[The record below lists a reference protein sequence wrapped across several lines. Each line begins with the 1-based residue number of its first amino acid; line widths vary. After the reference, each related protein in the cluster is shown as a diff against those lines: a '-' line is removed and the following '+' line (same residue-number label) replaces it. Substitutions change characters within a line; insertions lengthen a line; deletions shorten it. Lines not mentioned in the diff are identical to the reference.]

1 MTLSEART
9 ELEVLIDKVDQA
21 YFTDAEKDLFL
32 NKAGVEY
39 FDKYYRGFG
48 ANQLLRDKLG
58 YFIKERQIRG
68 NAGVAPY
75 DDNTSQYSVI
85 EDYLHLLSASVNGYI
100 AKLVSWE
107 DFQYLSGLNGR
118 VRATQDP
125 YNEPDLESPVITIGP
140 SLQVVSPSDDF
151 NPNAVYYYP
160 HNASNVFGRVAKLTY
175 DLDANGAIVQIN
187 ILDGGI
193 GYVSG
198 TVLTL
203 LFGSTAIGGP
213 IGSGASATAT
223 VINGQ
228 IAVINLISGGTGYN
242 NTLRVFAPDP
252 AILTNIASTDTVT
265 ISYVREPI
273 GRKITEEFAQLNSSM
288 ASEIVQIAARM
299 MTAAIESSNYEV
311 QNNETNL

>member
-32 NKAGVEY
+32 NKAGIEY

-75 DDNTSQYSVI
+75 DDTTSQYSVI

-160 HNASNVFGRVAKLTY
+160 HNASNVFGRAAKFTY
-175 DLDANGAIVQIN
+175 DLDASGTVIQIN

-203 LFGSTAIGGP
+203 IFASTAIGGP
-213 IGSGASATAT
+213 VGSGASATAT

-228 IAVINLISGGTGYN
+228 IAVINLISGGTGYD
-242 NTLRVFAPDP
+242 NTLRIRVPDP
-252 AILTNIASTDTVT
+252 AILTSFASTDTVT

>member
-75 DDNTSQYSVI
+75 DDTTSQYSVI

-175 DLDANGAIVQIN
+175 DLDASGTIVQIN

>member
-68 NAGVAPY
+68 SAGVAPY

-118 VRATQDP
+118 VRITQDP
-125 YNEPDLESPVITIGP
+125 YNMPDLESPVITIGP

-175 DLDANGAIVQIN
+175 DLDASGTIIQIN

-198 TVLTL
+198 TVLNL
-203 LFGSTAIGGP
+203 IFASTAIGGP
-213 IGSGASATAT
+213 VGSGASATAT

-228 IAVINLISGGTGYN
+228 IAVINLISGGTGYD
-242 NTLRVFAPDP
+242 NTLRIRVPDP
-252 AILTNIASTDTVT
+252 AILTSFASTDTVT
-265 ISYVREPI
+265 ISYIREPI